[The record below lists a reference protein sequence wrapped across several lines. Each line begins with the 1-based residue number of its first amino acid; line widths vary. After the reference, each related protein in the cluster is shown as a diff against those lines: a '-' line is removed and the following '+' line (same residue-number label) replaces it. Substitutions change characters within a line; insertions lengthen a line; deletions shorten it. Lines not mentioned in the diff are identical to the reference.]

1 MSVIEP
7 PRPVIAAVA
16 PPQAPDQWPCPVEGW
31 AHVTALVVGAGESGV
46 AMAQWLRQQGAQV
59 RIIDSRTQAHRAVPE
74 GVDLRLGVAEP
85 FAVDHLEGCGLMAL
99 SPGLTPHVD
108 RGSPLTA
115 LLAQAEVAGITVV
128 GELDLFDWALGH
140 LTKLGS
146 GGEAPMALA
155 LQGQKVLAITGTNG
169 KTTTARLT
177 AHLLRHVGMDV
188 QEAGNQGPALL
199 QGFLERQATGR
210 WPDVWVV
217 ELSSFQL
224 ALAHRFVCTAAT
236 VLNLTQD
243 HQDWHL
249 DMEDYLAAK
258 LRVFGLPHA
267 VALPVIDRDDRPLT
281 EAIEKHVEKHTAAL
295 ANEAAARP
303 QGRRR
308 PRPVEAPRP
317 ISFGLSEPPPQGPGF
332 GVVYQGI
339 DWLAYQSVA
348 EAGGLQRL
356 MPVGALKIQGRHNLR
371 NAMAA
376 LGLALT
382 VSDDL
387 AGMLHALRR
396 YTGEP
401 HRMQWVTEIDG
412 VSFVNDS
419 KATNVGATVAALAG
433 TEGPVIVIVGGQG
446 KGQDFESL
454 IAALSA
460 REASVVGIG
469 AEGPNLVAA
478 AREAGLRAMGCTD
491 LDSAVEQAWQWARAD
506 QAGSSRRTMVLL
518 SPACAS
524 LDMFKNYA
532 ERGNQFMA
540 LAQSRAQREG
550 QLC

>member
-1 MSVIEP
+1 MSSTEISL
-7 PRPVIAAVA
+7 PVPADAGH
-16 PPQAPDQWPCPVEGW
+16 PQAIDQWPCPAAGW
-31 AHVTALVVGAGESGV
+31 PGLKALVVGAGESGV
-46 AMAQWLRQQGAQV
+46 AMAHWLTQQGAQV
-59 RIIDSRTQAHRAVPE
+59 RMIDSRTQAQASVPK
-74 GVDLRLGVAEP
+74 GVDLRLGVPEP
-85 FAVDHLEGCGLMAL
+85 FAVDHLEGCGLLAL
-99 SPGLTPHVD
+99 SPGLTPHAD

-115 LLAQAEVAGITVV
+115 LLAQAEVAAITIV
-128 GELDLFDWALGH
+128 GELDLFDWALSH
-140 LTKLGS
+140 LTKRGS
-146 GGEAPMALA
+146 GGEVPMSLA

-199 QGFLERQATGR
+199 QGFLERQAVGR

-224 ALAHRFVCTAAT
+224 ALAHRFGCTAAT
-236 VLNLTQD
+236 VLNVTQD
-243 HQDWHL
+243 HQDWHRG
-249 DMEDYLAAK
+249 MEDYRAAK
-258 LRVFGLPHA
+258 LRVFGLPQP
-267 VALPVIDRDDRPLT
+267 VALPVIDRDDLPLA
-281 EAIEKHVEKHTAAL
+281 EAIEKHTS
-295 ANEAAARP
+295 AAAGGSASRP
-303 QGRRR
+303 VGRRR
-308 PRPVEAPRP
+308 SRLVEAPRS
-317 ISFGLSEPPPQGPGF
+317 ISFGLSEPPPQGPAF

-339 DWLAYQSVA
+339 DWLAYQSA
-348 EAGGLQRL
+348 TEAGGMQRL

-401 HRMQWVTEIDG
+401 HRMQWVTEIEG

-433 TEGPVIVIVGGQG
+433 TEGPVIVILGGQG

-454 IAALSA
+454 ISALMA
-460 REASVVGIG
+460 RKASVVGIG
-469 AEGPNLVAA
+469 AEGPSLVDA
-478 AREAGLRAMGCTD
+478 ARLAGLRAVGCSD
-491 LDSAVEQAWQWARAD
+491 LGAAVEQAWQWARAD
-506 QAGSSRRTMVLL
+506 QSGTSRRVMVLL

-532 ERGNQFMA
+532 DRGNQFMA
-540 LAQSRAQREG
+540 LAQSRAQLEG

>member
-1 MSVIEP
+1 MSSTESTL
-7 PRPVIAAVA
+7 PVAI
-16 PPQAPDQWPCPVEGW
+16 DRWPCPAAGW
-31 AHVTALVVGAGESGV
+31 SGLRALVVGAGESGL
-46 AMAQWLRQQGAQV
+46 AMAHWLMQQGAQV
-59 RIIDSRTQAHRAVPE
+59 RIIDSRSQAHASVPE
-74 GVDLRLGVAEP
+74 GVDLRLGVAAP
-85 FAVDHLEGCGLMAL
+85 FAVDHLEGCGLLAL
-99 SPGLTPHVD
+99 SPGLTPHAD
-108 RGSPLTA
+108 RGSPLTD
-115 LLAQAEVAGITVV
+115 LLSQAEGAGIPVV
-128 GELDLFDWALGH
+128 GELDLFDWALSH
-140 LTKLGS
+140 LTKMGS
-146 GGEAPMALA
+146 GGEAPMSLA
-155 LQGQKVLAITGTNG
+155 LHGQKVLAVTGTNG

-177 AHLLRHVGMDV
+177 AHLLRHAGLDV

-199 QGFLERQATGR
+199 QGFLERQASGR
-210 WPDVWVV
+210 WPDVWVL

-224 ALAHRFVCTAAT
+224 ALAHRFGCTAAT

-243 HQDWHL
+243 HQDWHRG
-249 DMEDYLAAK
+249 MEDYQAAK
-258 LRVFGLPHA
+258 LRIFGIPQA
-267 VALPVIDRDDRPLT
+267 VALPVIDRDDRALA
-281 EAIEKHVEKHTAAL
+281 EAIEKPTG
-295 ANEAAARP
+295 AAAGESAP
-303 QGRRR
+303 APSGRRR
-308 PRPVEAPRP
+308 PRLAEVPRP
-317 ISFGLSEPPPQGPGF
+317 IAFGLSEPPSQGPAF

-339 DWLAYQSVA
+339 DWLAYQSAA

-401 HRMQWVTEIDG
+401 HRMQWVTEIEG

-433 TEGPVIVIVGGQG
+433 TEGPVIVILGGQG
-446 KGQDFESL
+446 KGQNFESL
-454 IAALSA
+454 ISALVA
-460 REASVVGIG
+460 RKASVVGIG
-469 AEGPNLVAA
+469 AEGPNLVET
-478 AREAGLRAMGCTD
+478 ARLAGLRAVGSSD
-491 LDSAVEQAWQWARAD
+491 LDAAVEQAWEWARAD
-506 QAGSSRRTMVLL
+506 QSGTGQRVMVLL

-532 ERGNQFMA
+532 DRGNQFMA

>member
-1 MSVIEP
+1 MSSTEHTHSIP
-7 PRPVIAAVA
+7 ADAGH
-16 PPQAPDQWPCPVEGW
+16 PQAIDQWPCPATGW
-31 AHVTALVVGAGESGV
+31 SGVKALVVGAGESGV
-46 AMAQWLRQQGAQV
+46 AMAHWLTLQGVQV
-59 RIIDSRTQAHRAVPE
+59 RIIDSRTQAHASVPE

-85 FAVDHLEGCGLMAL
+85 FVVDHLEGCGLMAL
-99 SPGLTPHVD
+99 SPGLTPHAD

-128 GELDLFDWALGH
+128 GELDLFDWALSH
-140 LTKLGS
+140 LPKMGS
-146 GGEAPMALA
+146 GGEAPMSLA

-199 QGFLERQATGR
+199 QGFLERQAVGR

-224 ALAHRFVCTAAT
+224 ALAHRFGCTAAT
-236 VLNLTQD
+236 VLNVTQD
-243 HQDWHL
+243 HQDWHR
-249 DMEDYLAAK
+249 DMEDYRAAK
-258 LRVFGLPHA
+258 LRVFGLPQA

-281 EAIEKHVEKHTAAL
+281 EAIERRTAA
-295 ANEAAARP
+295 AAEAATRP
-303 QGRRR
+303 VGRRR

-317 ISFGLSEPPPQGPGF
+317 ISFGLSEPPPQGPAF

-339 DWLAYQSVA
+339 DWLAYQSAA
-348 EAGGLQRL
+348 EAGGMQRL

-401 HRMQWVTEIDG
+401 HRMQWVTDIKG

-433 TEGPVIVIVGGQG
+433 TEGPVIVILGGQG

-454 IAALSA
+454 ISALAA
-460 REASVVGIG
+460 RQASVVGIG
-469 AEGPNLVAA
+469 AEGPNLVDA
-478 AREAGLRAMGCTD
+478 ARLAGLRAVGCSD
-491 LDSAVEQAWQWARAD
+491 LGAAVEQAWQWARAD
-506 QAGSSRRTMVLL
+506 QSGTTRRVMVLL

-532 ERGNQFMA
+532 DRGNQFMA
-540 LAQSRAQREG
+540 LAQSRAQLEG